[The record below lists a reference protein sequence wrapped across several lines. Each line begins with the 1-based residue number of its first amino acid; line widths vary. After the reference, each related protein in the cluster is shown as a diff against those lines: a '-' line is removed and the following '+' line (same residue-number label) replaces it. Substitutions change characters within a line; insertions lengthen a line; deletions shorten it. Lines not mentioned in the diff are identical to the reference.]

1 MKTSILAA
9 LLISATAA
17 ATVTAPVFAGP
28 ATSYGRAPYAPNDMS
43 WVGPSTASRAAVKAD
58 LVQARE
64 SGLIQQDAN
73 SINYPV
79 QMVAVNAPTLTRA
92 QVKSNLASAE
102 ANGQIINERT
112 NN

>member
-9 LLISATAA
+9 LLISATVAA
-17 ATVTAPVFAGP
+17 PAFAGP

-43 WVGPSTASRAAVKAD
+43 WVGPSTASRAEVKAE

-64 SGLIQQDAN
+64 SGLIAQDAN
-73 SINYPV
+73 RIDYPV
-79 QMVAVNAPTLTRA
+79 QMVASNAPTVTRA
-92 QVKSNLASAE
+92 EVKTDLATAE